1 MLSGRVHLN
10 YSPLRII
17 LNLLSTILSYD
28 LVDELDDELNIEDE
42 DEEGNLFLF
51 PRLDLDFFLF
61 ILLGCFTISGLDK
74 GNFFSFSL
82 ICVVYLAHLLKKSLG
97 FLKLSLL
104 AHNMSYLQFYDFFL
118 LCIIT
123 GVNYRGK

>member
-1 MLSGRVHLN
+1 MLSGRIHLN

-74 GNFFSFSL
+74 GNLFSFSL
-82 ICVVYLAHLLKKSLG
+82 VCVVYLAHLLKKSLG

-104 AHNMSYLQFYDFFL
+104 AHDMSYLQFYDFFL